1 MHLSRIQIALLINI
15 LALAFLNYLV
25 SVNTNTITQDSFEH
39 RYHADLVKI
48 NQYLSELNNQ
58 CRKGE
63 TDVAHNTFL
72 ELRQHWQRLDVI
84 VLARN
89 NPGLSKIHLYSDSL
103 ENLEMNLNNLEMYD
117 AGDTAIFSVLRE
129 IKRINK
135 RIDQIEIRNK
145 P

>member
-1 MHLSRIQIALLINI
+1 MQLSRIQIVLLITI
-15 LALAFLNYLV
+15 LVLAILCYLV
-25 SVNTNTITQDSFEH
+25 SIKTNTITQDSFEH
-39 RYHADLVKI
+39 RYHTGLVKI

-63 TDVAHNTFL
+63 TDLAHNTFL

-89 NPGLSKIHLYSDSL
+89 NPCLSKIHYSSDSL

-135 RIDQIEIRNK
+135 RIDQIEIQNK